1 MMTNRYRLFNAALLG
16 TAIAAAGVCAQEYP
30 SKPIRMIVPF
40 APGGHAGSRR
50 RFWCWGGDGVRPSGL
65 WHCMR
70 QRFAIALFAA
80 CSLVAPLAC
89 SQEYPSK
96 PIRMIVPFAPGGG
109 TDIVA
114 RTLAQKMT
122 EQFKQTVIVD
132 NRAGGGGTIGV
143 ETAVRATPDGYT
155 VIMMSG
161 SYATNAAMFKTS
173 FDPANDILPMALV
186 GDTAFII
193 VLHPNVPIK
202 SVAEL
207 VAYSKAK
214 PGAINYASSGTGG
227 IAHLSGELFDLL
239 AGTKM
244 THIAYKGTG
253 PAMNDLLGGQV
264 QLLFGSAPS
273 TVPLVKANRLRALAV
288 TTLKRMSALPEL
300 PTIDEA
306 GVKGYEVVLWYGVL
320 GPKALPK
327 HVVERWNSGVRSAT
341 KLPDLRE
348 RLLSEG
354 FAIDDSPPAVF
365 QALLRRDV
373 AKWQKVVKD
382 AKIPPIQ

>member
-1 MMTNRYRLFNAALLG
+1 MMSYRFALFVAALFGFALP
-16 TAIAAAGVCAQEYP
+16 AANLCA
-30 SKPIRMIVPF
+30 
-40 APGGHAGSRR
+40 
-50 RFWCWGGDGVRPSGL
+50 
-65 WHCMR
+65 
-70 QRFAIALFAA
+70 
-80 CSLVAPLAC
+80 
-89 SQEYPSK
+89 QEYPSK

-114 RTLAQKMT
+114 RVLAQKMT

-155 VIMMSG
+155 VIIMSG

-173 FDPANDILPMALV
+173 FDPANDILPMGLI
-186 GDTAFII
+186 GDTAFIL
-193 VLHPNVPIK
+193 VMHPGVPLK
-202 SVAEL
+202 SVSEL
-207 VAYSKAK
+207 VAHLKAK
-214 PGAINYASSGTGG
+214 PGSLNYASSGTGG

-253 PAMNDLLGGQV
+253 PAMNDVLGGQV
-264 QLLFGSAPS
+264 QMIFGSAPS

-288 TTLKRMSALPEL
+288 TTMKRMSSFPEL

-327 HVVERWNSGVRSAT
+327 HIVERWNSGIRRAT
-341 KLPDLRE
+341 KLPDMRE
-348 RLLSEG
+348 RLIAEG
-354 FAIDDSPPAVF
+354 FEIDDSPPAVF
-365 QALLRRDV
+365 QDLLKRDV

-382 AKIPPIQ
+382 AKVPPIQ

>member
-1 MMTNRYRLFNAALLG
+1 MMSYRFALFVAALFGFALP
-16 TAIAAAGVCAQEYP
+16 AANLCA
-30 SKPIRMIVPF
+30 
-40 APGGHAGSRR
+40 
-50 RFWCWGGDGVRPSGL
+50 
-65 WHCMR
+65 
-70 QRFAIALFAA
+70 
-80 CSLVAPLAC
+80 
-89 SQEYPSK
+89 QEYPSK

-114 RTLAQKMT
+114 RELAQKMT
-122 EQFKQTVIVD
+122 EQFRQTVIVD

-155 VIMMSG
+155 VIIMSG

-173 FDPANDILPMALV
+173 FDPANDILPMGLI
-186 GDTAFII
+186 GDTAFIL
-193 VLHPNVPIK
+193 VMHPGVPLK
-202 SVAEL
+202 SVSEL
-207 VAYSKAK
+207 VAHLKAK
-214 PGAINYASSGTGG
+214 PGSLNYASSGTGG

-253 PAMNDLLGGQV
+253 PAMNDVLGGQV
-264 QLLFGSAPS
+264 QMIFGSAPS

-288 TTLKRMSALPEL
+288 TTMKRMSSFPEL

-327 HVVERWNSGVRSAT
+327 HIVERWNSGIRRAT
-341 KLPDLRE
+341 KLPDMRE
-348 RLLSEG
+348 RLIAEG
-354 FAIDDSPPAVF
+354 FEIDDSPPAVF
-365 QALLRRDV
+365 QALLKRDV

-382 AKIPPIQ
+382 AKVPPIQ

>member
-1 MMTNRYRLFNAALLG
+1 MHRLPSAL
-16 TAIAAAGVCAQEYP
+16 AAAFACTVACAQGEYP
-30 SKPIRMIVPF
+30 TKPV
-40 APGGHAGSRR
+40 
-50 RFWCWGGDGVRPSGL
+50 
-65 WHCMR
+65 
-70 QRFAIALFAA
+70 
-80 CSLVAPLAC
+80 
-89 SQEYPSK
+89 
-96 PIRMIVPFAPGGG
+96 RMIVPFAPGGG

-114 RTLAQKMT
+114 RVLAQKMT
-122 EQFKQTVIVD
+122 EQFRQQVIVD

-155 VIMMSG
+155 VIIMSG

-173 FDPANDILPMALV
+173 FDPANDILPMGLI
-186 GDTAFII
+186 GDTAFIL
-193 VLHPNVPIK
+193 VLHPGVPLK

-207 VAYSKAK
+207 VAHAKAK
-214 PGAINYASSGTGG
+214 PGALNYASSGTGG

-239 AGTKM
+239 AGTRM

-264 QLLFGSAPS
+264 QMIFGSAPS

-288 TTLKRMSALPEL
+288 TTMKRMSALPEL

-320 GPKALPK
+320 GPKGLPK
-327 HVVERWNSGVRSAT
+327 PVVERWNSGIRMAT
-341 KLPDLRE
+341 KQPDMRE

-354 FAIDDSPPAVF
+354 FEIDDSPPAVF

-373 AKWQKVVKD
+373 AKWRKVVKD
-382 AKIPPIQ
+382 ANIPPIQ

>member
-1 MMTNRYRLFNAALLG
+1 MMSLLKRFAAALIV
-16 TAIAAAGVCAQEYP
+16 ASNIACVASVAHAQEYP
-30 SKPIRMIVPF
+30 T
-40 APGGHAGSRR
+40 
-50 RFWCWGGDGVRPSGL
+50 
-65 WHCMR
+65 
-70 QRFAIALFAA
+70 
-80 CSLVAPLAC
+80 
-89 SQEYPSK
+89 K

-114 RTLAQKMT
+114 RVLAQKMT

-155 VIMMSG
+155 VIIMSG

-173 FDPANDILPMALV
+173 FDPANDILPMGLI
-186 GDTAFII
+186 GDTAFIL
-193 VLHPNVPIK
+193 VMHPGVAFK
-202 SVAEL
+202 SVSEL
-207 VAYSKAK
+207 VSHLKAK
-214 PGAINYASSGTGG
+214 PGSLNYASSGTGG

-253 PAMNDLLGGQV
+253 PAMNDVLGGQV
-264 QLLFGSAPS
+264 QMIFGSAPS

-288 TTLKRMSALPEL
+288 TTMKRMSSFPEL

-327 HVVERWNSGVRSAT
+327 HIVERWNSGIRKAT

-348 RLLSEG
+348 RLISEG
-354 FAIDDSPPAVF
+354 FEIDDSPPSVF
-365 QALLRRDV
+365 QALLKRDV

-382 AKIPPIQ
+382 ANVPRIQ